1 MLNSRKSSL
10 SNPNRSAVHRAAA
23 VTVEQLEE
31 RKLFYGATVGVN
43 SNTTFQTMDGFG
55 AAMVTWKNMPEYSDA
70 SFYDKI
76 VNDLGAT
83 IGRTAIW
90 PTFEDGNDN
99 ADPNSF
105 NWAGYDS
112 SAIANAMTF
121 MKRLQDRGMSK
132 LMATVWT
139 PPTFLRTNQTYY
151 YGGTVRPDMRDEF
164 AEYLAAVAIAA
175 DRDFGVN
182 LSHISLQNE
191 PFFVQEFES
200 ATYSAEQMREAVR
213 SVMTRFAREKL
224 NTQLVVPEEMSK
236 ADRYKWYLDALMND
250 PQTQNFPGVL
260 GVHSGTKPFW
270 DELGDMTEDVRQ
282 NLWDTE
288 SHGHEQTIEGA
299 LAMATDL
306 YNAVTR
312 ANASAYLYWQWS
324 EDASDSE
331 HSLMIDGQPGIKY
344 YVAKQIYRYVRPGAI
359 RIGDTSSDARLKTMS
374 FADPKTGAVTHVLI
388 NANSSSADVTMN
400 LTGKGMPTSYK
411 AYRTS
416 GSENHVQLANVAGGS
431 QMKITVPANSIV
443 TLYSGPDLQ
452 PVKATSGGALPARK
466 GLSDPISTNRL
477 NKAAVRANIGDLREW
492 ISQGDDVNKSSFGGY
507 TALHAAGASPYDGA
521 TTVISELI
529 KAGAKTTAK
538 TTEGFTPLHFA
549 AMNVWTRGETT
560 EGLLAS
566 DKIRTFTS
574 NGADPNAK
582 DNAGRTPLHWAAMMA
597 KLSDIDHPQGAYD
610 ATVIDALLDGGASV
624 NAKDNA
630 GFTPLDYAMREG
642 NYAAVKELQRRGGV
656 NGAGAP
662 TGDTTAPTGSITD
675 VSPDPRS
682 ISVDSIEIVFTEAVN
697 GVTIDDFALT
707 RNGTS
712 VMPAGAAVVKVNG
725 TTYRVSG
732 LAAATGVAG
741 DYVLKLD
748 RAGSGITDLAGN
760 ALANNP
766 SDAWTF
772 AAVGAGTR
780 QTVMGTNA
788 NDEIFIRNVGTAQ
801 AAQYVV
807 SINGTNTPID
817 PGADELFI
825 DGLGGNDYIQVLVGI
840 DQHILITGSAGQD
853 TIAGSDAAEELSGG
867 MGRDRVLGKGGND
880 FVIGGADNDYVNGEE
895 GDDLVLG
902 AGGNDRL
909 YGGNG
914 SNWLIGGNGNDVL
927 FGHLG
932 VADTISGNAGT
943 DTGVDVDDG
952 TGGTSLIDTFSNI
965 EAFVRS

>member
-1 MLNSRKSSL
+1 MFNSTKRLLSS
-10 SNPNRSAVHRAAA
+10 PVRRAAE

-90 PTFEDGNDN
+90 PTFEEGNDN
-99 ADPNSF
+99 ADPNAF
-105 NWAGYDS
+105 DWAGYDS
-112 SAIANAMTF
+112 GAIANAMTF
-121 MKRLQDRGMSK
+121 MKRLQDRGMTQ

-213 SVMTRFAREKL
+213 TVMTRFAREKL
-224 NTQLVVPEEMSK
+224 NTQLVVPEEMAK
-236 ADRYKWYLDALMND
+236 GDRYKWYVDALMND
-250 PQTQNFPGVL
+250 PQTQDFPGVF
-260 GVHSGTKPFW
+260 GTHSGKNPHW
-270 DELGDMTEDVRQ
+270 PEVADVVDETGH
-282 NLWDTE
+282 NLWSSE
-288 SHGHEQTIEGA
+288 SHGHAQTIEGA
-299 LAMATDL
+299 LAMATDI
-306 YNAVTR
+306 YNAVTQG
-312 ANASAYLYWQWS
+312 NASAYLYWQWS
-324 EDASDSE
+324 EDAGDGE
-331 HSLMIDGQPGIKY
+331 MSLLVDGQPAIKY
-344 YVAKQIYRYVRPGAI
+344 YAAKQIYRYVRPGAI
-359 RIGDTSSDARLKTMS
+359 RIGASSNDDRLKTMS
-374 FADPKTGAVTHVLI
+374 FADPKTGGVTHVLI
-388 NANSSSADVTMN
+388 NANSSSADVTLN
-400 LTGKGMPTSYK
+400 LSGKGMPGSYK
-411 AYRTS
+411 VYRTS
-416 GSENHVQLANVAGGS
+416 STENAKQLANVAGGS
-431 QMKITVPANSIV
+431 QVRITVPANSIV

-452 PVKATSGGALPARK
+452 PVKASSGGALPARQ

-477 NKAAVRANIGDLREW
+477 NKAAVRADVGDLREW
-492 ISQGDDVNKSSFGGY
+492 LSQGDDPNKSSFGGY

-560 EGLLAS
+560 SGPLAG
-566 DKIRTFTS
+566 DKIRAFTS
-574 NGADPNAK
+574 NGADPNAT

-597 KLSDIDHPQGAYD
+597 KIADIDHPIGNYD

-662 TGDTTAPTGSITD
+662 SGDVTAPTGSITD

-682 ISVDSIEIVFTEAVN
+682 TSVDSIEIVFTEAVN
-697 GVTIDDFALT
+697 GVTIDDFTLT
-707 RNGTS
+707 RNGTN

-741 DYVLKLD
+741 DYALKLD

-772 AAVGAGTR
+772 VGVGAGTR
-780 QTVMGTNA
+780 QTVFGTA
-788 NDEIFIRNVGTAQ
+788 AADEIFIRNVGDAQ

-807 SINGTNTPID
+807 SVNGTNTAID
-817 PGADELFI
+817 PGAGELFI
-825 DGLGGNDYIQVLVGI
+825 DGLGGNDFIQVLVGI
-840 DQHILITGSAGQD
+840 DQKILITGSAGND
-853 TIAGSDAAEELSGG
+853 TIVGSDLDEELSGG

-880 FVIGGADNDYVNGEE
+880 FVIGGADTDYVNGEE

-927 FGHLG
+927 FGNPG
-932 VADTISGNAGT
+932 AADTLSGNAGAGDMAV
-943 DTGVDVDDG
+943 DTDDG
-952 TGGTSLIDTFSNI
+952 TGGSSLLDTFSNI
-965 EAFVRS
+965 ETFVRT